1 MQHFGPSDTATE
13 EVELGGSVGKRRPVL
28 QSVQLNDFNARFLEE
43 RWERAT
49 WRGSDSA
56 SSIAC
61 TPLRKSLSLSFSLS
75 LSPRLSLGF
84 FHSRCILQ

>member
-1 MQHFGPSDTATE
+1 MILMLA
-13 EVELGGSVGKRRPVL
+13 
-28 QSVQLNDFNARFLEE
+28 FLEE

-61 TPLRKSLSLSFSLS
+61 TPLRKSLSVSLPFSLS
-75 LSPRLSLGF
+75 PSLWDF
-84 FHSRCILQ
+84 FTVAAFCNKYPKLQLATHTRAMVANYLASIFGSAEVVKNR